1 MKKLITISIG
11 LMFLGSG
18 CMAGNADKN
27 KNSSAAVSGE
37 AVKPLTYETFKQEI
51 FNYEANKEWKYEG
64 KLPAIIDFYADWCGP
79 CRMLSPRIEEIA
91 KEYQGKILVYKVNT
105 DAEPRLSQ
113 NLGIRNLPTL
123 LFIPLKGKPQITMG
137 ALPRETLIKAVNE
150 VLQVK

>member
-1 MKKLITISIG
+1 MNEEFFLQLRELTYEDLWRETSRLENSEASAEKNLKICLLKMQAEFYQLINKLKRLQIETPDFMKKLITISIG

-79 CRMLSPRIEEIA
+79 CRMIFQFCTRA
-91 KEYQGKILVYKVNT
+91 
-105 DAEPRLSQ
+105 
-113 NLGIRNLPTL
+113 
-123 LFIPLKGKPQITMG
+123 
-137 ALPRETLIKAVNE
+137 
-150 VLQVK
+150 